1 MNKKNR
7 RAFIIEIIVHYP
19 KTAKGQ
25 AELSERIA
33 KIHAQFVLQY
43 VNKLN
48 CPLEQK
54 KKLIDAVVQA
64 LQEKAA
70 QEEKSPTTA
79 P

>member
-7 RAFIIEIIVHYP
+7 RAVIIEIIVHYP
-19 KTAKGQ
+19 ETAEGR
-25 AELSERIA
+25 AELSKKIA

-54 KKLIDAVVQA
+54 KKLVDGVIQA
-64 LQEKAA
+64 LREKAEE
-70 QEEKSPTTA
+70 EEKSLYIA